1 MDVLLVSYPRSGN
14 TFLRNVLFEVF
25 GVESATY
32 LLAGHGPDA
41 NWANAAVV
49 KTHLLP
55 TELPETLLKRK
66 IVLLVRDGRDSVVS
80 FAHHRK
86 DIVAPESTIEQ
97 NLWEA
102 IYAAEG
108 SHFGGWSLHTESWLP
123 RADLIIRFEELIND
137 PLAQCLRLKQF
148 MEMNEPKVEHL
159 PSFHALKTG
168 RPEYGSG
175 KYLQGKSLAE
185 HWFRRGEVNAWRDEM
200 TEEMKLIFWHLHGE
214 TMQLLAYTQSGDPEL
229 GDPELELKH
238 RGVDSAHP
246 IRVLI
251 EASKVNDPFVD
262 GIKRYVCE
270 LLEAAQR
277 WPIGGIEPRALV
289 DGEVMDI
296 REALALSNSEFVAPK
311 NAFVQVAKRALKASL
326 PNRAYAEL
334 ALYYS
339 TWKWHRKQ
347 HHKANA
353 LGFESP
359 HVVHLTLPQH
369 FQAFAAS
376 ATSVVAT
383 IHDLTHLSHPK
394 FHDEQ
399 NVQLCATGMQ
409 WLAGKN
415 THYLAVSASTQYDL
429 MVEGLRSSLVYEGV
443 NRRKFYPVKNAN
455 WLAQIAERYALP
467 QRPFLLSVCTLEPRK
482 NLRNLI
488 AAYGLL
494 SNEVRENYPLV
505 LVGRKGWK
513 WESLPPELK
522 NQVYFTGFVR
532 DSHLNAIYAQAIG
545 FCYVSQYEGF
555 GLPVLEAMASGCPVL
570 VSNQSSLPEIA
581 GDVGLLCDPNSPANI
596 ASGLMKLIGLVGN
609 DDLRK
614 RCIERS
620 WLFSWR
626 NTWINTARAYA
637 VASGRSVEAAKN
649 DQSIMPN

>member
-1 MDVLLVSYPRSGN
+1 MK
-14 TFLRNVLFEVF
+14 
-25 GVESATY
+25 SATY
-32 LLAGHGPDA
+32 LFGGHGPDA
-41 NWANAAVV
+41 NWASAAVV

-55 TELPETLLKRK
+55 TELPDALLKRK

-86 DIVAPESTIEQ
+86 DIVAPESSVEQ

-123 RADLIIRFEELIND
+123 RADLIIRFEELITD
-137 PLAQCLRLKQF
+137 PLTQCLKLKQF

-159 PSFHALKTG
+159 PSFEALKTG

-214 TMQLLAYTQSGDPEL
+214 TLQLLKYTQSGEPALSDPALEFKPK
-229 GDPELELKH
+229 GD
-238 RGVDSAHP
+238 VSAHP

-277 WPIGGIEPRALV
+277 WPIEGIQLRTLV
-289 DGEVMDI
+289 NGEVMEI
-296 REALALSNSEFVAPK
+296 REALALGNSEFGAPK
-311 NAFVQVAKRALKASL
+311 NALLQGAKRALKAIL
-326 PNRAYAEL
+326 PNRVYSEL

-347 HHKANA
+347 HQKASVQRLEN
-353 LGFESP
+353 P
-359 HVVHLTLPQH
+359 HVIHLTLPQH
-369 FQAFAAS
+369 FQAFTDSKTA
-376 ATSVVAT
+376 VVAT
-383 IHDLTHLSHPK
+383 IHDLTHLSHPE

-399 NVQLCATGMQ
+399 NVKLCAKGMR
-409 WLAGKN
+409 WLAGNN
-415 THYLAVSASTQYDL
+415 THYLAVSASTERDL
-429 MVEGLRSSLVYEGV
+429 IAEGLHSALVYEGV
-443 NRRKFYPVKNAN
+443 NRRKFYPVRNAH
-455 WLAQIAERYALP
+455 WLAQIAELYALP

-488 AAYGLL
+488 AAYGMLA
-494 SNEVRENYPLV
+494 NDVRENYPLV

-513 WESLPPELK
+513 WERESLPPELK

-570 VSNQSSLPEIA
+570 VSNQSSLPEIV
-581 GDVGLLCDPNSPANI
+581 GDVGLLCDPNSPADI
-596 ASGLMKLIGLVGN
+596 ASGLMKLIGKK
-609 DDLRK
+609 DDEDLRK

-626 NTWINTARAYA
+626 STWINTARTY
-637 VASGRSVEAAKN
+637 VEASGRSVEAAKN